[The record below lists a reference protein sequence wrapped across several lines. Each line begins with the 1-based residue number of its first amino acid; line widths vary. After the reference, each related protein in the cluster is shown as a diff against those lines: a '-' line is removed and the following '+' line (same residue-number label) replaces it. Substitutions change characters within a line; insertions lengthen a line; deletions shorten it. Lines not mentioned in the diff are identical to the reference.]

1 VLKRKPAKNKAEP
14 ASDAAEAAEAA
25 SQPAPAPEKRVRQRL
40 RCSSCGFVQSGTNA
54 GKTCHACGAEALQ
67 AYEEELDPKRVR
79 MLGLRLHPMASH
91 AAPAFAA
98 TLLGLAAAMAA
109 VGEDPLRSV
118 FLDTARVLSVLLP
131 AAIAI
136 AALTGLVDA
145 KLRLKSRTTRFLVQ
159 KIVASA
165 LFFALSF
172 AAAAWALFTDL
183 SDATLI
189 PYSIL
194 MTLCSVAAIY
204 LGRKGSAL
212 RNALVK
218 D

>member
-1 VLKRKPAKNKAEP
+1 MALKRKAARDKAEP
-14 ASDAAEAAEAA
+14 ATGAAEVAA
-25 SQPAPAPEKRVRQRL
+25 QPAPPPEKRARQRL
-40 RCSSCGFVQSGTNA
+40 RCSNCGFVQSGA
-54 GKTCHACGAEALQ
+54 KEGKACPACGAEALQ
-67 AYEEELDPKRVR
+67 SYEDRLDPKRAR
-79 MLGLRLHPMASH
+79 ILGLRLHPASSH
-91 AAPAFAA
+91 AGPAFAA

-109 VGEDPLRSV
+109 AGTDPIRAV

-131 AAIAI
+131 VSIAI

-145 KLRLKSRTTRFLVQ
+145 KVRLKTRTTRILVR

-172 AAAAWALFTDL
+172 AAAALALFTGL
-183 SDATLI
+183 GDATLI

-194 MTLCSVAAIY
+194 MALCSGAAIY

-212 RNALVK
+212 REAAVK